1 MFKKVFRTVFTL
13 ISALALTVAVNS
25 VSMACFFFVH
35 QPDVPDGLKK
45 YEV

>member
-1 MFKKVFRTVFTL
+1 MFKKIFRTAFTL
-13 ISALALTVAVNS
+13 ISAMALAVAVNS
-25 VSMACFFFVH
+25 VSSACFFFVH